1 MKYHCCILLVILLF
15 SLNLQAISKKESIY
29 QDGQPLNDWSES
41 AGWNSGWLASCTG
54 GNGSTIQKKIRK
66 KVANLSWPDFK
77 KFNKGKSSWEQGNY
91 RAAQCSQSEFDE
103 AKNGLYEYV
112 DYLEYLVNLE
122 IGNNTNTQNN
132 ANNKNTNI
140 ELNFNESD
148 DDEIKLRKLKKFFEE
163 NLITEDEYNEK
174 RKAILDNM

>member
-1 MKYHCCILLVILLF
+1 
-15 SLNLQAISKKESIY
+15 
-29 QDGQPLNDWSES
+29 
-41 AGWNSGWLASCTG
+41 
-54 GNGSTIQKKIRK
+54 
-66 KVANLSWPDFK
+66 
-77 KFNKGKSSWEQGNY
+77 
-91 RAAQCSQSEFDE
+91 
-103 AKNGLYEYV
+103 
-112 DYLEYLVNLE
+112 NLE